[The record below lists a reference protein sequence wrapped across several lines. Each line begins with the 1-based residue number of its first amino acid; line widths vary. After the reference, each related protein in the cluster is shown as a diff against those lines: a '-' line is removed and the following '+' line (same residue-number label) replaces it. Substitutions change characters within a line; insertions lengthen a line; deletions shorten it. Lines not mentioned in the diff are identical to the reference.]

1 MRKNLKDNNKG
12 ITLIALAITIIVLVI
27 LAGVSIAALKGDNG
41 IINEAKDAKASH
53 EKSIEEEERELN
65 EVESLKE
72 ATKKT
77 ELTENE
83 ASGVWEVASS
93 TNNQISKY
101 TGKSTEVYI
110 PNKIGNTTIN
120 SVFTTAFDDV
130 KKKITKLV
138 VPGSIQLVSAN
149 FLGFS
154 NLKMVVLQEEIT
166 NIPTYTFNGCY
177 KLEYLSIPST
187 IKTIEKWGLA
197 CTGIKNIV
205 IPNTVTDVG
214 EEIFAWCS
222 NPITIHCEAE
232 TKPDGWSNNWLN
244 RAPDGTTVDWG
255 YNQ

>member
-41 IINEAKDAKASH
+41 IINEAKDAKATH

-83 ASGVWEVASS
+83 ASGVWKVI
-93 TNNQISKY
+93 NNQISKY

-120 SVFTTAFDDV
+120 NVPITAFGDV
-130 KKKITKLV
+130 KKQITKLV
-138 VPGSIQLVSAN
+138 VPGSIKLVPMN
-149 FLGFS
+149 FFEFS

-166 NIPTYTFNGCY
+166 YIPTYTFNGCY
-177 KLEYLSIPST
+177 KLEYLRIPST
-187 IKTIEKWGLA
+187 IKTIEKLGLA

-244 RAPDGTTVDWG
+244 GAPDGTTVDWG